1 MLGIVEKIGGCQWI
15 ALVMTIN
22 GCAFTSAF
30 AQSGALD
37 TAVRQHE
44 RAVQDA
50 TRRESRDVDSLSPDT
65 DAGNTTP
72 RAKPQAGACRVI
84 QTIRLEGHPDAMG
97 ASPQEVL
104 NAYLGQCLI
113 AEEINALLGDLN
125 RWYQRKG
132 WTTTRVYAAEQDI
145 NSGELV
151 LRVVAGRIESYRYI
165 DKDADERLSNAFPQE
180 PDGYLNLRDLEQ
192 GLENLNRV
200 PSQEAKFQLYP
211 GKEPGT
217 SVVVVEMTEKP
228 RTRWTE
234 MVDNSGNASMG
245 HWRSNTEFAIDNLMG
260 RNDQLALGYNRN
272 LDGGTLGAT
281 FEGFTSNYS
290 FSSGNHLWGASL
302 AIFRT
307 DFTLPGINQNYLLQT
322 RSKKAGVSY
331 EYLLTRDQ
339 SSKFSVIAGLD
350 FTHQRSY
357 IQDIN
362 IDSQYRRLAVAYAGL
377 KGKQY
382 FGNTIFDWQ
391 LRADQGTGLID
402 AMSSIPGGTDPHY
415 WAHKALANLS
425 VPLPDNK
432 GIWRSSLQAQ
442 DSQDNVPTLG
452 QMYVGGRY
460 NVRGYQDNSLY
471 GATGAWLR
479 NDLESSPIRVDQ
491 VSLTPYVGYDAGHIK
506 PNALQQVSQHHVT
519 GMAVGIR
526 MDWGKVKADLAY
538 TRALSRPDEFAN
550 ESRERWL
557 AHLSIAL

>member
-1 MLGIVEKIGGCQWI
+1 MWSAKIKGNQWRVFPVL
-15 ALVMTIN
+15 ALTL
-22 GCAFTSAF
+22 CAVASAYG
-30 AQSGALD
+30 QSAALE

-65 DAGNTTP
+65 DAGKTTP
-72 RAKPQAGACRVI
+72 RAKPQVGACRVI

-97 ASPQEVL
+97 AKPQEVL
-104 NAYLGQCLI
+104 SAYLGQCLI

-145 NSGELV
+145 NGGELI
-151 LRVVAGRIESYRYI
+151 LRVVAGRIEGYRYI
-165 DKDADERLSNAFPQE
+165 DKEADERLAYAFPQE
-180 PDGYLNLRDLEQ
+180 PEGFLNLRDLEQ

-245 HWRSNTEFAIDNLMG
+245 HWRSNTEFAIDNLSG
-260 RNDQLALGYNRN
+260 RNDQLAIGYNRN
-272 LDGGTLGAT
+272 LDRGTLGST
-281 FEGFTSNYS
+281 FEGFTANYS
-290 FSSGNHLWGASL
+290 FSSGNHLWGTSL
-302 AIFRT
+302 AVFRT

-331 EYLLTRDQ
+331 EYLVTRDQ
-339 SSKFSVIAGLD
+339 SSKFSLIAGLD

-357 IQDIN
+357 TQDIN
-362 IDSQYRRLAVAYAGL
+362 IDSQYRRLAVAYVGI

-382 FGNTIFDWQ
+382 FGNNIFDWQ

-402 AMSSIPGGTDPHY
+402 AMSSIPGGTDPRY
-415 WAHKALANLS
+415 WAHKTQANLT
-425 VPLPDNK
+425 VPLPENK
-432 GIWRSSLQAQ
+432 GIWRTSFQAQ
-442 DSQDNVPTLG
+442 DSQDNIPTLG
-452 QMYVGGRY
+452 QMYVGSRY

-479 NDLESSPIRVDQ
+479 NDLESSPVHVDQ
-491 VSLTPYVGYDAGHIK
+491 VNLTPYVGYDAGHIK
-506 PNALQQVSQHHVT
+506 PNAQQQVSQHHVT
-519 GMAVGIR
+519 GMAVGMR

-538 TRALSRPDEFAN
+538 TRALSRPQEFAS
-550 ESRERWL
+550 ESRSRWL

>member
-1 MLGIVEKIGGCQWI
+1 
-15 ALVMTIN
+15 
-22 GCAFTSAF
+22 
-30 AQSGALD
+30 
-37 TAVRQHE
+37 
-44 RAVQDA
+44 
-50 TRRESRDVDSLSPDT
+50 
-65 DAGNTTP
+65 
-72 RAKPQAGACRVI
+72 
-84 QTIRLEGHPDAMG
+84 MG
-97 ASPQEVL
+97 AQPQEVL
-104 NAYLGQCLI
+104 SSYLGQCLI
-113 AEEINALLGDLN
+113 AEEVNALLGDLN

-145 NSGELV
+145 NGGELV
-151 LRVVAGRIESYRYI
+151 LRVVAGRIEGYRYI
-165 DKDADERLSNAFPQE
+165 DKEADERLAFAFPQE
-180 PDGYLNLRDLEQ
+180 PEGFLNLRDLEQ

-234 MVDNSGNASMG
+234 MVDNSGNTSMG
-245 HWRSNTEFAIDNLMG
+245 HWRSNTEFAIDNLLE
-260 RNDQLALGYNRN
+260 RNDQLAIGYNRN
-272 LDGGTLGAT
+272 LDGGTLGST
-281 FEGFTSNYS
+281 FEGLTVNYNL
-290 FSSGNHLWGASL
+290 SSGNHLWGTSL
-302 AIFRT
+302 AVFRT

-339 SSKFSVIAGLD
+339 SSKFSFIAGLD

-357 IQDIN
+357 TQDIN
-362 IDSQYRRLAVAYAGL
+362 IDSQYRRLAVAYAGF

-382 FGNTIFDWQ
+382 FGNNIFDWQ

-402 AMSSIPGGTDPHY
+402 AMSSIPGGTDPRY
-415 WAHKALANLS
+415 WAHKAQANLT
-425 VPLPDNK
+425 VPLPENK
-432 GIWRSSLQAQ
+432 GVWRSSFQAQ
-442 DSQDNVPTLG
+442 DSQDSIPTLG
-452 QMYVGGRY
+452 QMYVGSRY

-471 GATGAWLR
+471 GATGEWLR

-526 MDWGKVKADLAY
+526 IDWGKAKADLAY
-538 TRALSRPDEFAN
+538 TRAMSRPEEFAS
-550 ESRERWL
+550 ESRGRWL